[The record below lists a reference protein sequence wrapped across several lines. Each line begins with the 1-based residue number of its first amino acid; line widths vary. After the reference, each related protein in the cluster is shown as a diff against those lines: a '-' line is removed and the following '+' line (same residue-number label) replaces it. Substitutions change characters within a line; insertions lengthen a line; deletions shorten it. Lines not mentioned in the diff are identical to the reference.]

1 MIQAL
6 VFDLDGLIIDTEG
19 PEFRAWQE
27 LYQENGGE
35 LSFDIFARMI
45 GTRSDFDL
53 VGHLVEHSGHQ
64 LDRTACLERVRM
76 RCDELLRHQTLLPGV
91 EDYLHEGKQMGLK
104 LGVASSSS
112 RAWVTRHLTRL
123 RIDEYFDCI
132 RCWGDGERAKPEP
145 DLYRAVLEDFQV
157 KPEEAVAFEDSPNGI
172 LAAKR
177 AGLRCV
183 AVPNPLTAKLDLSLA
198 DLSLQSLSDIGLAE
212 LLVELMER
220 DSQRPE
226 AR

>member
-1 MIQAL
+1 M
-6 VFDLDGLIIDTEG
+6 FDLDGLILDTEG

-27 LYQENGGE
+27 LFQEHGCE
-35 LSFDIFARMI
+35 LSFDIFAGMI
-45 GTRSDFDL
+45 GTRSDVDL
-53 VGHLVEHSGHQ
+53 VGHLVAHNGHQ

-76 RCDELLRHQTLLPGV
+76 RCDELLRDQTLLPGV
-91 EDYLHEGKQMGLK
+91 ADYLREGQERGLK
-104 LGVASSSS
+104 LGMASSSS
-112 RAWVTRHLTRL
+112 RDWVTRHLTRL
-123 RIDEYFDCI
+123 GIDGSFDSV
-132 RCWGDGERAKPEP
+132 RCWGDGKRAKPEP
-145 DLYRAVLEDFQV
+145 DLYQAVLEDFQV

-198 DLSLQSLSDIGLAE
+198 DMSLQALSDIGLAE
-212 LLVELMER
+212 LLVELSER
-220 DSQRPE
+220 DSHRAE